1 MYYGIVSPAG
11 TTMSCD
17 NPGEIHCIAREQMD
31 KSEQI
36 NSVAMNIIMD
46 AGDARALITDA
57 LFAIEKNQF
66 NVADEKIIQAQQKI
80 KTAHGNQTDIVQSE
94 IHGERFPSSLLF
106 THAQDTLMTINS
118 ELLMSRHLLKIFRML
133 DKRISALE

>member
-1 MYYGIVSPAG
+1 
-11 TTMSCD
+11 
-17 NPGEIHCIAREQMD
+17 MD

-57 LFAIEKNQF
+57 LFAIERNQF
-66 NVADEKIIQAQQKI
+66 TEADEKIIQAQKKI
-80 KTAHGNQTDIVQSE
+80 KVAHGNQTDIIQGE
-94 IHGERFPSSLLF
+94 IHGEAFPSSLLF
-106 THAQDTLMTINS
+106 IHAQDTLMTINS

-133 DKRISALE
+133 DKRISELERQD